1 MARYIYEWKR
11 TEHGRRL
18 FRRPSAAASAPIAA
32 EPEVEPEPAAD
43 TETVDYGAL
52 LKADLVEQAE
62 QRGIDATG
70 TKADIIERLEADD
83 GD

>member
-1 MARYIYEWKR
+1 MARYIYEWKP

-18 FRRPSAAASAPIAA
+18 FRRPGSTAPARSAVAA
-32 EPEVEPEPAAD
+32 PEVAPE

-62 QRGIDATG
+62 ARGIDSSG
-70 TKADIIERLEADD
+70 TKADIIERLEQAGDD
-83 GD
+83 